1 MLQNIFCS
9 IKTMYMMSIGWLT
22 HPADYERYH
31 MAWKLTREHRD
42 WVDAVLLAP
51 SASN

>member
-1 MLQNIFCS
+1 MFQTIFYS
-9 IKTMYMMSIGWLT
+9 VKTIYMMSLGWLT

-42 WVDAVLLAP
+42 WVDKELL
-51 SASN
+51 SDS